1 MNVISMNDKSCRPAY
16 LGHSTFVFTFGDLAI
31 YQETGKLLIVPIEKI
46 N

>member
-1 MNVISMNDKSCRPAY
+1 MINAEGLLALDIP
-16 LGHSTFVFTFGDLAI
+16 TFVFTFGDLAI